1 MENQELAEQNHAE
14 QVEVNKKDVSKQ
26 RKRRSTLKK
35 DLQKSP
41 DGQPER
47 DELKKLVEERDYLK
61 QVLTTLKEDPAFQAW
76 IKDQKKEK
84 VGENTNEMMK
94 RVFGDFLPHL
104 ENYIGNT
111 VGRMLQEAME
121 PLSQQVQV
129 LMQKLIEKNIT
140 EARERYPDFELFED
154 EIMQIMQKLPGVS
167 IDEAY
172 KIVAFENQKTTAKE
186 EYVAELGRKKK
197 AQAGIPGSGSRHF
210 SQDAPPKFKDFGEA
224 YKYTKS
230 QMSDI

>member
-1 MENQELAEQNHAE
+1 MEKQELSEQNQAE
-14 QVEVNKKDVSKQ
+14 AIETNKDIPNKGK
-26 RKRRSTLKK
+26 RKSNLKK
-35 DLQKSP
+35 DLKELP
-41 DGQPER
+41 AGQQER
-47 DELKKLVEERDYLK
+47 DELKKLAEERDYLK
-61 QVLTTLKEDPAFQAW
+61 QVLASLKEDPSFQAW
-76 IKDQKKEK
+76 IKEQKKEK

-94 RVFGDFLPHL
+94 SVFGDFLPHL
-104 ENYIGNT
+104 EDYIGNT
-111 VGRMLQEAME
+111 VGGMLQEAVE

-129 LMQKLIEKNIT
+129 LMQKLIEKNVT
-140 EARERYPDFELFED
+140 EARERYPDFELFEE

-172 KIVAFENQKTTAKE
+172 KIVAFENQKTAAKE
-186 EYVAELGRKKK
+186 QYVAELERKKK
-197 AQAGIPGSGSRHF
+197 AQAGIPGSASRHF